1 MTTPAP
7 TDVAW
12 TPLSGPTRQ
21 IALEVLLDGPLSRS
35 DLAQRIGLSPGSLT
49 RLTKPLLDSGLL
61 VEADPDS
68 TPAATS
74 SAPRLGRPAQ
84 PLDVAAD
91 SHHFIGI
98 KLTGDHAYAALTD
111 LRADILAADDAPL
124 PSHAPDDAIETV
136 TLLVDRLVERLASL
150 RPGAAVTGLG
160 ISLGG
165 HVEGRSTVTQ
175 ADYLGWQDLPLAE
188 LLTER
193 TGLRTVV
200 ENDIVAV
207 TEATHWFGE
216 GHGCDRFALFTIGAG
231 IGYGLVV
238 HGQAVTSP
246 EAGLSLL
253 SHFPLDATGPA
264 GACGHTGCATAML
277 TLDALV
283 AQATDRLGRPVSY
296 DQLLDLAA
304 AGDPDATAVVQRA
317 GRALGRMLAAI
328 ANLTMPERI
337 VLGGEGVRLAE
348 VAADAVAE
356 GLHADRNPRTADPE
370 IALQSPELARWARG
384 AAVVAIQSLVLGN

>member
-7 TDVAW
+7 AVTW

-35 DLAQRIGLSPGSLT
+35 DLSQRIGLSPGSLT

-61 VEADPDS
+61 VEAEPD
-68 TPAATS
+68 TAPAAGA
-74 SAPRLGRPAQ
+74 APRLGRPA
-84 PLDVAAD
+84 PPRDVAPT
-91 SHHFIGI
+91 SHHVIGI

-124 PSHAPDDAIETV
+124 PSPAPDDAVETV
-136 TLLVDRLVERLASL
+136 ALLVDRLVEQLQQV
-150 RPGAAVTGLG
+150 RPGARVTGLG

-165 HVEGRSTVTQ
+165 HVEDRSTVTL
-175 ADYLGWQDLPLAE
+175 ADYLGWRDLPLAA

-207 TEATHWFGE
+207 TEATHWCGE

-253 SHFPLDATGPA
+253 SHFPLDAHGPV
-264 GACGHTGCATAML
+264 GPCGHTGCATALL
-277 TLDALV
+277 TIDALV
-283 AQATDRLGRPVSY
+283 AQATERLGRPVTY
-296 DQLLDLAA
+296 DQVLDLAA
-304 AGDPDATAVVQRA
+304 AGDPEAGAVVDRA

-328 ANLTMPERI
+328 ANLTLPQRI

-348 VAADAVAE
+348 VAADAVAA
-356 GLHADRNPRTADPE
+356 GLHADRNPRTSDPE
-370 IALQSPELARWARG
+370 LALQSPELARWARG
-384 AAVVAIQSLVLGN
+384 AAVVAIQSLVLGR

>member
-1 MTTPAP
+1 MNSPAP
-7 TDVAW
+7 APVAW

-61 VEADPDS
+61 VEAAPDS
-68 TPAATS
+68 APAPSEATR
-74 SAPRLGRPAQ
+74 RLGRPAQ
-84 PLDVAAD
+84 PLAVVAF

-111 LRADILAADDAPL
+111 LRAEIVHADSAPL
-124 PSHAPDDAIETV
+124 PDHTPESAVDVVVA
-136 TLLVDRLVERLASL
+136 LVARLVAHLTTA
-150 RPGAAVTGLG
+150 RPGATVTGLG
-160 ISLGG
+160 VSLGG
-165 HVEGRSTVTQ
+165 HVSDRSTVTY
-175 ADYLGWQDLPLAE
+175 ADHLGWRDVPLADV
-188 LLTER
+188 LTER

-238 HGQAVTSP
+238 HSKTVTSP
-246 EAGLSLL
+246 EAGFSLL
-253 SHFPLDATGPA
+253 SHFPLDPA
-264 GACGHTGCATAML
+264 GPLGPCGHTGCATAML
-277 TLDALV
+277 TIDALV
-283 AQATDRLGRPVSY
+283 AQATERLGRLVSY
-296 DQLLDLAA
+296 DQVLDLAA
-304 AGDPDATAVVQRA
+304 AGDPDAGAVVDRA

-348 VAADAVAE
+348 VAADAVAD
-356 GLHADRNPRTADPE
+356 GLHSGRNPLTADPE
-370 IALQSPELARWARG
+370 LSLQSPELARWARG
-384 AAVVAIQSLVLGN
+384 AAVVAIQSLVLGR